1 MQEHKIYKSIIK
13 ILKYLFIGIS
23 LLFLFIFLLF
33 FVITQ
38 LYSDQLKEMAFDQIN
53 ANLNTEFIAKDVD
66 VSLIDQFPNISITFS
81 DVIIMDP
88 YKEKDTL
95 LYSKKL
101 FLKFNALDFLK
112 RNYSINSIVLNN
124 GLIKAKVNK
133 GGQENYFIINNTDT
147 TKNSQ
152 FSFVLDQVSL
162 DNFQIEYLNVISE
175 QSYSFNTEN
184 IIFSGDFNEKIFKMN
199 LDSRMTVNSF
209 NAQGIEYINNKYAE
223 IDLELLV
230 NNDSSFISINRG
242 NLKVADMKFNIVGNL
257 NSNENDK
264 IQLIING
271 DNIQLSQIFSVF
283 PIDYLSVLKKYRS
296 SGELEFNAKISGDLS
311 INKPL
316 KFSSSFNIQNG
327 SFIAL
332 NNNVS
337 LEKLNLKG
345 DFDNYKGKLSINSF
359 SGYMG
364 DQSIDGSFSIQEFKN
379 PLINCKIKGG
389 IDFEKLSKFSTNL
402 GSEISGNG
410 DLLLDAILKFENNK
424 VKIRKALGELRANN
438 ISINSKNL
446 KVELS
451 NLFMNTI
458 NNNLV
463 FEKLDGK
470 FNESNLQGKVIFY
483 DWIKT
488 LFEQNQAFKIDSELN
503 IDKIDIGEL
512 INAFSSNT
520 STNKLEYNLTS
531 KINVKEA
538 KIEKF
543 KATSVSSKWMINS
556 KSIYCEKLLF
566 NGQGGDYEI
575 TGDLN
580 QTKKKLKVN
589 AKLNNVKVD
598 KLFNDLENF
607 NQNLLTHN
615 QIKGDLNLDLNF
627 DAQILLNNEID
638 YNNMKVKSDIKFKGI
653 LINHPFLKDL
663 LDYFNSNTLTKNFV
677 DYNFF
682 NKKIKKVVFEEI
694 NSQVIIEKEKVSIPK
709 TYLENNV
716 LNMNVSGWQSFKDSI
731 DYHLSFNWRDLRRGK
746 TKGNEFGQVKDDG
759 LGNQLYLN
767 IKGTLDNP
775 IYKLD
780 QSEKK
785 EIRKEKIQKEKEQI
799 KKIISGQNNSDEEV
813 DSKPIFEVEW
823 EEDVDTTLINEKETE
838 EKPKQK
844 PKDSTKINKW
854 LKKLGV
860 EEKEKKKPVFKI
872 EN

>member
-1 MQEHKIYKSIIK
+1 MNEQKIYKSTIK

-23 LLFLFIFLLF
+23 SLFLLVFLLF

-38 LYSDQLKEMAFDQIN
+38 LYSDQLKEMAFEQIN
-53 ANLNTEFIAKDVD
+53 ANLNTEFTAKDVD

-88 YKEKDTL
+88 YNEKDTL
-95 LYSKKL
+95 LHSEKL

-124 GLIKAKVNK
+124 GLIKAKVNED
-133 GGQENYFIINNTDT
+133 GQENYFIINNTDT

-175 QSYSFNTEN
+175 QSYSFNSDN

-209 NAQGIEYINNKYAE
+209 NAQGIEYINNKNVE

-242 NLKVADMKFNIVGNL
+242 DLKIADMKFNIVGNL
-257 NSNENDK
+257 NLNENDK

-271 DNIQLSQIFSVF
+271 DNIQLSQVFSVF

-296 SGELEFNAKISGDLS
+296 SGELEFNAEISGDLS

-337 LEKLNLKG
+337 LEQLNLKG
-345 DFDNYKGKLSINSF
+345 YFDNYKGKLSINSF

-364 DQSIDGSFSIQEFKN
+364 NQSIDGSFSIEEFKN

-389 IDFEKLSKFSTNL
+389 LDFEKLSKFATNL
-402 GSEISGNG
+402 GPEISGNG
-410 DLLLDAILKFENNK
+410 NLVLDAILKFENNN
-424 VKIRKALGELRANN
+424 VNIRKALGELRSNN
-438 ISINSKNL
+438 ISINTKNL
-446 KVELS
+446 KVEFS

-470 FNESNLQGKVIFY
+470 FNESNLQGKVVFY

-488 LFEQNQAFKIDSELN
+488 LFEQNQAFKIDSEIN
-503 IDKIDIGEL
+503 IDKLNIGEL
-512 INAFSSNT
+512 INTFSSNT

-538 KIEKF
+538 IIEKF
-543 KATSVSSKWMINS
+543 KVTSVSSKWIINS
-556 KSIYCEKLLF
+556 KSIYCKKLLF
-566 NGQGGDYEI
+566 NGQGGDYQI

-580 QTKKKLKVN
+580 QAKNKLKIN
-589 AKLNNVKVD
+589 ANLNNVKVD
-598 KLFNDLENF
+598 KLFNALENF

-627 DAQILLNNEID
+627 DAPILLNNEID
-638 YNNMKVKSDIKFKGI
+638 YKNMKVK
-653 LINHPFLKDL
+653 
-663 LDYFNSNTLTKNFV
+663 
-677 DYNFF
+677 
-682 NKKIKKVVFEEI
+682 
-694 NSQVIIEKEKVSIPK
+694 
-709 TYLENNV
+709 
-716 LNMNVSGWQSFKDSI
+716 
-731 DYHLSFNWRDLRRGK
+731 
-746 TKGNEFGQVKDDG
+746 
-759 LGNQLYLN
+759 
-767 IKGTLDNP
+767 
-775 IYKLD
+775 
-780 QSEKK
+780 
-785 EIRKEKIQKEKEQI
+785 
-799 KKIISGQNNSDEEV
+799 
-813 DSKPIFEVEW
+813 
-823 EEDVDTTLINEKETE
+823 
-838 EKPKQK
+838 
-844 PKDSTKINKW
+844 
-854 LKKLGV
+854 
-860 EEKEKKKPVFKI
+860 
-872 EN
+872 

>member
-1 MQEHKIYKSIIK
+1 
-13 ILKYLFIGIS
+13 
-23 LLFLFIFLLF
+23 
-33 FVITQ
+33 
-38 LYSDQLKEMAFDQIN
+38 
-53 ANLNTEFIAKDVD
+53 
-66 VSLIDQFPNISITFS
+66 
-81 DVIIMDP
+81 
-88 YKEKDTL
+88 
-95 LYSKKL
+95 
-101 FLKFNALDFLK
+101 
-112 RNYSINSIVLNN
+112 
-124 GLIKAKVNK
+124 
-133 GGQENYFIINNTDT
+133 
-147 TKNSQ
+147 
-152 FSFVLDQVSL
+152 VSL